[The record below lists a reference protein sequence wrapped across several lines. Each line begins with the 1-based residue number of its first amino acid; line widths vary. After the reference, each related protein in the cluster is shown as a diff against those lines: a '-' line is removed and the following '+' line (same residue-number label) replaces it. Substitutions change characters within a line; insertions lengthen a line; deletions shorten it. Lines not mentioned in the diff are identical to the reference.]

1 MHIPRSDMTLRAR
14 RNGRGS
20 VRAEPPAANNTLEA
34 LLDGSIR
41 LRDLYRHARRRTSDS
56 QILQLQ
62 PVFDT
67 HYKDQVRLVD
77 VLIDRARIAGG
88 AARVFAGTFLHD
100 SQLCWD
106 PRGRHAQIRMLRTLL
121 DAHEVV
127 LGIALSSGDERK
139 DDAWIHDLAVDQVV
153 LANERQSRSIC
164 DLVNF
169 SIPFERTSD

>member
-20 VRAEPPAANNTLEA
+20 VRAELPAANNALEA

-56 QILQLQ
+56 QLVQLQ

-106 PRGRHAQIRMLRTLL
+106 RRGRHAQIRVLRTLL
-121 DAHEVV
+121 DAHELV
-127 LGIALSSGDERK
+127 LGIALSGDERN

-169 SIPFERTSD
+169 SILFERTSY